1 MRPPLRARQHGL
13 KVNLTPLI
21 DIVFLLIIFFLA
33 ASHLAQSETAQA
45 VELPEASP
53 QEDEEQLP
61 KRMVITITST
71 EQLFVAGN
79 EISLPQLEAL
89 ILRAKED
96 AGDEPIEVQIR
107 SDRQV
112 PYRVVEPVL
121 LACVQAGITK
131 VNFAIHPVN

>member
-1 MRPPLRARQHGL
+1 MKPPVRARQRGL
-13 KVNLTPLI
+13 NVNLTPLI

-45 VELPEASP
+45 VELPEATP
-53 QEDEEQLP
+53 QDEEKQLP
-61 KRMVITITST
+61 KRMVITITLA

-79 EISLPQLEAL
+79 ELSLPQLETL
-89 ILRAKED
+89 ILQAKQD

-131 VNFAIHPVN
+131 VNFAIRPVN